1 MYGELHVLEEKFE
14 SKMGFNLGGLLF
26 MYQGGI
32 PHVGIFQILFW
43 TEVFLW
49 SSVIFQIFGA
59 IFKMGDHEVRA
70 QSNPIQTT
78 WACCVKNKEKGGA
91 ELENNLME
99 ESLFCFT
106 VDEVFFFGTA
116 DHVLSIIVHNFIKM
130 GDHEVRA
137 QSNPIQTTWAC
148 CVKNKEK
155 RGAELEVSVD
165 PKETYE
171 KGNCFTRSE
180 SNIPLGHL
188 LVKEQELIMSSNLS
202 KEYIKN

>member
-14 SKMGFNLGGLLF
+14 F

-32 PHVGIFQILFW
+32 PHVMPILHS
-43 TEVFLW
+43 LW

-91 ELENNLME
+91 ELE
-99 ESLFCFT
+99 
-106 VDEVFFFGTA
+106 
-116 DHVLSIIVHNFIKM
+116 
-130 GDHEVRA
+130 
-137 QSNPIQTTWAC
+137 
-148 CVKNKEK
+148 
-155 RGAELEVSVD
+155 VSVD

-171 KGNCFTRSE
+171 KGNCFTHNFMFWTEVFLWSSVIFQIFGAIFKMGDHFDLRVMYPTCGLYKLHGHVVFFFGTADHVLSIIVRSE